1 METLP
6 YTIEY
11 YLTEKGEKP
20 FRNWLDGLKD
30 ITARNKIRIRL
41 DRVRLGNLGNNR
53 SVGEGVFELKVECGP
68 GYRLYYAIEKKTIV
82 ILLLG
87 GEKSSQSRDITLAKM
102 FWQDHKRRKK
112 NA

>member
-1 METLP
+1 METFP

-11 YLTEKGEKP
+11 YLTETGEKP
-20 FRNWLDGLKD
+20 FRIWLEGLKD
-30 ITARNKIRIRL
+30 TTARNKIRIRL

-68 GYRLYYAIEKKTIV
+68 GYRLYYAIEKKTV
-82 ILLLG
+82 VLLLLG
-87 GEKSSQSRDITLAKM
+87 GEKSSQSRDIALAKM
-102 FWQDHKRRKK
+102 YWQDQKRRKK